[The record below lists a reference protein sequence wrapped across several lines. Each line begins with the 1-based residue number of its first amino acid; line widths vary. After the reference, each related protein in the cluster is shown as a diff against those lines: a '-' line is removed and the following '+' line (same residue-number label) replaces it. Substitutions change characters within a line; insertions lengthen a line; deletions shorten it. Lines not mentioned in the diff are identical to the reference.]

1 MLEHATKVVK
11 RVFEHRV
18 RQQVER
24 DDMQFGVMNG
34 ERTTDA
40 GNIYS
45 EKQGTLFWICGSG
58 KGCLVQVD
66 DQCTSEVLMSG

>member
-1 MLEHATKVVK
+1 MIQKDIVAGACENVVE

-24 DDMQFGVMNG
+24 DDMQFGFMNG

-40 GNIYS
+40 VFVIR
-45 EKQGTLFWICGSG
+45 
-58 KGCLVQVD
+58 
-66 DQCTSEVLMSG
+66 